1 MDTICNKY
9 KTIQCTSGNLYNIV
23 RAFYFVLLYIV
34 QYCFCFVQG
43 HFSHCVNSDAGR
55 MGLGPASGTGQGT
68 AAAAGTVLGLGT
80 CLPFRS
86 KRFYHKA
93 SLRRHHH
100 RAPAA
105 SRGPP
110 GRKLSR

>member
-43 HFSHCVNSDAGR
+43 HFSHCVDSDAGR
-55 MGLGPASGTGQGT
+55 MGLGPAWQSRHWPRNCCRRRHCP
-68 AAAAGTVLGLGT
+68 GLGHVFT
-80 CLPFRS
+80 IPVEEILP
-86 KRFYHKA
+86 
-93 SLRRHHH
+93 
-100 RAPAA
+100 
-105 SRGPP
+105 
-110 GRKLSR
+110 